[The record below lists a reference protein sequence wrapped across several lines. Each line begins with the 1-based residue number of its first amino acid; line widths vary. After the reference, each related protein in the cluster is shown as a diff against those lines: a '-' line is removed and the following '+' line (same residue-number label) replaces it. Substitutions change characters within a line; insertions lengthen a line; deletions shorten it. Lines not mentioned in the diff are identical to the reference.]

1 MCVLLSIVCICFNRL
16 RSPSSHWLIFR
27 KSGPS
32 ASKSEHSLL
41 FDCPEAFSW
50 TDGFLV
56 NEKWHSCEMLRET
69 DTDWR
74 DEGVWMEAGAEKNV
88 CDSVA
93 ARCQCVGIFFLFF
106 FTEQHRQALS
116 GKPCQYRV
124 PFIRIS
130 WHGALSPIH
139 HNRYRGWGCWFKS
152 CSRQLLNWLSHS
164 SKDFPH
170 NLFHFLR
177 IITSNSSVS
186 SFKQLFRWRWM
197 NKCCFHLVYTCL
209 WVHSFINVLHCH
221 LLTSA
226 CRITQRVC
234 FCSLLSVSDFPYH
247 RVS

>member
-1 MCVLLSIVCICFNRL
+1 MWNVTGNRHRLTGWGSLDGGRGREKCLWFSCGQMPVCWDL
-16 RSPSSHWLIFR
+16 
-27 KSGPS
+27 
-32 ASKSEHSLL
+32 
-41 FDCPEAFSW
+41 
-50 TDGFLV
+50 
-56 NEKWHSCEMLRET
+56 
-69 DTDWR
+69 
-74 DEGVWMEAGAEKNV
+74 
-88 CDSVA
+88 
-93 ARCQCVGIFFLFF
+93 FLFF